1 MAFARNNCNFLA
13 TCCMHS
19 HNYCLDECDLFAGP
33 AAALLESS
41 SYKIEMDF
49 ALSKTTKPAIST
61 STKSGSAPDS
71 NVHKLVIINRKN
83 SQFTT
88 KVAPTTSLVDD
99 DTNVK
104 NKKKH
109 GYKRKAIVSHN
120 NDNDLDDFDFG
131 DQDIPC
137 ISAKKSSSS
146 AMVNLVVIDD
156 SDDSDASGEHSRT
169 RVNVLKP
176 DHMVDRSQET
186 TEVIS

>member
-1 MAFARNNCNFLA
+1 
-13 TCCMHS
+13 
-19 HNYCLDECDLFAGP
+19 
-33 AAALLESS
+33 
-41 SYKIEMDF
+41 MDF

-99 DTNVK
+99 DRNAK
-104 NKKKH
+104 NEKKH
-109 GYKRKAIVSHN
+109 GYKRKRKAIVSHN

-131 DQDIPC
+131 DQDSPC

-146 AMVNLVVIDD
+146 AMANLVVIDD
-156 SDDSDASGEHSRT
+156 SDDSDASGEHART